1 MKDTTLLTAAE
12 LAQEI
17 KVGRRTI
24 GAWTKSRR
32 ISALKLGR
40 RCVRYSLEQVRR
52 DLEKFTQE
60 AIQ

>member
-24 GAWTKSRR
+24 GAWTSARK
-32 ISALKLGR
+32 IPALKLGR
-40 RCVRYSLEQVRR
+40 RCIRYDLARVLEALNKYER
-52 DLEKFTQE
+52 E
-60 AIQ
+60 AI